1 MVGAMKIKMRE
12 WIFNMTSQ
20 DENLTASE
28 LLNQMRKAGF
38 VVTLNCNK
46 VNVKESRWIDDEL
59 ADLIT
64 RHKTDLIKILESEET

>member
-1 MVGAMKIKMRE
+1 MVGAIKIKMRE

-38 VVTLNCNK
+38 VVTLNGNK